1 LSATLVETLRQTQ
14 IDAQIRRIE
23 SRLVREGSMV
33 PPAVVHEWVESAW
46 SRYSRAR
53 VQAFV
58 PLLVER
64 TVRSWLAATPAAR
77 LRDWARATAERMLA
91 AELPGRW
98 AHTQGVVGRAEEIAW
113 LFPEQ
118 DRDVLVAAAW
128 LHDIGYSSQLLETG
142 FHPLDGARF
151 LTRQGVPARVCAL
164 VAHHSGAVAVAGLV
178 GLSEELAAFEDDRS
192 PLRDA
197 LWYSDMTIGPDG
209 RPLSFTER
217 LAELRGRREPGDP
230 VVLALNY
237 NGDERAA
244 AVRRTEALLESRAR
258 LPIAGH

>member
-1 LSATLVETLRQTQ
+1 MSATLAAVLRKSQ
-14 IDAQIRRIE
+14 IDEQIRRIE
-23 SRLVREGSMV
+23 ARLVREGSVV

-46 SRYSRAR
+46 SRFSRAR

-64 TVRSWLAATPAAR
+64 TVRSWLAACPAGR
-77 LRDWARATAERMLA
+77 LRDWARDTAERMLA

-98 AHTQGVVGRAEEIAW
+98 AHTQGVVGRAEEAAW
-113 LFPEQ
+113 LFPAQ
-118 DRDVLVAAAW
+118 DREVLIAAAW
-128 LHDIGYSSQLLETG
+128 LHDIGYSPQLMDTG
-142 FHPLDGARF
+142 LHPLDGARF

-164 VAHHSGAVAVAGLV
+164 VAHHSGAWAVAELV
-178 GLSEELAAFEDDRS
+178 GLAHEQAAFEDERG
-192 PLRDA
+192 PVRDA
-197 LWYSDMTIGPDG
+197 LWYCDMTIGPDG
-209 RPLSFTER
+209 RALSFAER

-244 AVRRTEALLESRAR
+244 AVRRTEALLENRTR